1 MKNSK
6 KISIA
11 LAVIFLV
18 CTLVYTIKPI
28 YYRVYPFDRFT
39 VNYTISYNGEEVRCK
54 EKYYCFEDDNKI
66 PVRKTGKNRFKIRGG
81 AYGIYNI
88 GFVVDTKSL
97 YALTDYNEDFLAIE
111 PFDCSFRYF
120 NTNWWHI
127 TDIDIYIDFFEA
139 DNEWYANC
147 KMVITEPDVDES
159 GRVHT
164 DTLKGTFLVRDIN
177 NYDHLPLSSDTD
189 D

>member
-1 MKNSK
+1 MKSSK
-6 KISIA
+6 KIGIG

-18 CTLVYTIKPI
+18 CTLIYTIKPI

-39 VNYTISYNGEEVRCK
+39 VNYTISYNGKEVKCT
-54 EKYYCFEDDNKI
+54 EKYCRYEDSNETVHKT
-66 PVRKTGKNRFKIRGG
+66 RKNSFKTRGG
-81 AYGIYNI
+81 KYGVYDI
-88 GFVVDTKSL
+88 GFVVNSKSL
-97 YALTDYNEDFLAIE
+97 YTLTDYNEDFLAIE
-111 PFDCSFRYF
+111 PFDCCFSYF

-139 DNEWYANC
+139 DGEWYADC

-177 NYDHLPLSSDTD
+177 NYDHLTLSSDTD